1 MKYAGCILVRDANGY
16 DYQVHEYRSR
26 RFLGWSSHFALD
38 TGEAVERL
46 DADTFVVSAT
56 GERLTRVDR

>member
-1 MKYAGCILVRDANGY
+1 VKYAGCILVRDASGY

-26 RFLGWSSHFALD
+26 RFLKRRSRFALD

-56 GERLTRVDR
+56 GERLTRADK